1 MENAYAAG
9 NDAEKPHC
17 RIARQAEWQP
27 ASAGTAGQAGAPHE
41 TRECLLDNVSAS
53 GARVR
58 LEAPL
63 DKGRTV
69 MLGFH
74 ELRVYGTVSWCRNGE
89 CGIRFD
95 SKIEQEDMEG
105 FLWITRNPEEYQRI
119 CRESSVHDWSL
130 GIGD

>member
-1 MENAYAAG
+1 MLLAMMHRN
-9 NDAEKPHC
+9 P
-17 RIARQAEWQP
+17 
-27 ASAGTAGQAGAPHE
+27 TAGLQGKRNGNRLRLGLPAKLVLPHE

-58 LEAPL
+58 LDAPL

-119 CRESSVHDWSL
+119 CRESGIHDWSI